1 MMTRKASGCIVF
13 KNEGAGLR
21 ILLVTSSDR
30 RNWVIPKGG
39 VELNLSSR
47 ESALKEVQEEAGVT
61 GNVGVKLGDFAY
73 LKNGM
78 INEVQ
83 VYAMEY
89 TGEVTDSEDRDTMW
103 FSVEDAIGVLDSYVA
118 VFVARLASMA
128 SALESHELKKKEL
141 GII

>member
-61 GNVGVKLGDFAY
+61 GNVGVKLGEFAY

-89 TGEVTDSEDRDTMW
+89 TGEVAESEDRETEW
-103 FSVEDAIGVLDSYVA
+103 FSVEEAIGILDSYVA

-128 SALESHELKKKEL
+128 AALENHELKKKEL

>member
-61 GNVGVKLGDFAY
+61 GNVGVKLGEFAY

-89 TGEVTDSEDRDTMW
+89 TGEVAESEDRETEW
-103 FSVEDAIGVLDSYVA
+103 FSVEEAIGVLDSYVA

-128 SALESHELKKKEL
+128 AALENHELKKKEL

>member
-61 GNVGVKLGDFAY
+61 GNVGVKLGEFAY

-89 TGEVTDSEDRDTMW
+89 TGEVAESEDRETEW
-103 FSVEDAIGVLDSYVA
+103 FSVEEAIGVLDSYVA

-128 SALESHELKKKEL
+128 AALESHELKKKEL